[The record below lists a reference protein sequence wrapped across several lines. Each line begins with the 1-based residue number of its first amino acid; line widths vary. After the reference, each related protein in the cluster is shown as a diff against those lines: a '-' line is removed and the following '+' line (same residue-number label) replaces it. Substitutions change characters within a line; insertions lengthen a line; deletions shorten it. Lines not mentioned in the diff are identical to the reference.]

1 VPGVLQLGVILLLA
15 TALGVLF
22 ARHVSLQRRLTERR
36 EAEDELRASEAKYAG
51 ILAIAAEA
59 IVTVDHT
66 QRIVHFNHGAEQIFG
81 YPAAEMLGRHLAL
94 LIPPRYRESHQQHID
109 RFARAP
115 EGSRRMGERREIFGL
130 RADGT
135 EFPAEASISKL
146 VSADGILFTVVMRDI
161 TDRKRA
167 EEDERFMAETSRVLA
182 QSLDFED
189 VVRATADLA
198 VPRLADAAFVDLVTS
213 GDALRRV
220 ASTRE
225 KPSLSSALRALEAN
239 PITRDSPSPIIDVVR
254 RRRPTMVP
262 TVDDDWLDASEEPAI
277 APAWRALGAHALA
290 ILPLVAGDEVL
301 GALTLIAVEPGRAF
315 KPEVVALA
323 TKFAS
328 AAAVTMQ
335 NAQLYAVAQRANR
348 AREEVLSIVSHDLRN
363 PIGAI
368 AMCARTL
375 EEHPP
380 EDPNVRRELISTI
393 RESAAWTNRLIQDLV
408 DVSSLEQGRMSLRPQ
423 PTEPAQLVSQ
433 ARHMFDVEAANHR
446 ISIAQE
452 MPANLPLIAADPE
465 RIVQVLGNILR
476 NAIKFTPDGGAVLI
490 RVRPHDGTVEFS
502 IRDSGP
508 GVPLANQP
516 RVFERFWHSADG
528 ARTRGSGLGL
538 SIAKGIVEGHGGRIW
553 LESKA
558 GQGATFSFTVPVAHG
573 ASGIPS

>member
-1 VPGVLQLGVILLLA
+1 MAGVLQLGLILLLGA
-15 TALGVLF
+15 ALAVLF
-22 ARHVSLQRRLTERR
+22 ARQISLQRRLNERR
-36 EAEDELRASEAKYAG
+36 QAEDALRASEAKYAG
-51 ILAIAAEA
+51 ILAIAADA

-94 LIPPRYRESHQQHID
+94 LLPPRYREIHEQHID

-146 VSADGILFTVVMRDI
+146 ISPDGILFTVVMRDI

-167 EEDERFMAETSRVLA
+167 EEDERFMAEASRVLA

-189 VVRATADLA
+189 AVRAAADLA
-198 VPRLADAAFVDLVTS
+198 VPRLADAAFVDLVTPS
-213 GDALRRV
+213 DALRRV
-220 ASTRE
+220 AGTRE
-225 KPSLSSALRALEAN
+225 KASLSSALKTLEAN
-239 PITRDSPSPIIDVVR
+239 PITRDSPSPIVDVLR
-254 RRRPTMVP
+254 RRVP
-262 TVDDDWLDASEEPAI
+262 TTVPTIDDEWLDANEDLAAAS
-277 APAWRALGAHALA
+277 AWREIGAHALA
-290 ILPLVAGDEVL
+290 IIPLTAGDEVL
-301 GALTLIAVEPGRAF
+301 GALTLIAVEPARSF

-348 AREEVLSIVSHDLRN
+348 AREEVLSVVSHDLRN

-380 EDPNVRRELISTI
+380 DDPNLRRELISTI

-408 DVSSLEQGRMSLRPQ
+408 DVASLEQGRMSLRPQ
-423 PTEPAQLVSQ
+423 PTDPSQLVSQ
-433 ARHMFDVEAANHR
+433 ARHMFEVEAANHR
-446 ISIAQE
+446 ISFTQE
-452 MPANLPLIAADPE
+452 VPANLPLIAADPE

-490 RVRPHDGTVEFS
+490 RVRSSDGTVEFS

-508 GVPLANQP
+508 GVPVANQP

-528 ARTRGSGLGL
+528 ARMRGSGLGL

-553 LESKA
+553 LESEP
-558 GQGATFSFTVPVAHG
+558 GQGATFAFTVPVAHG
-573 ASGIPS
+573 ASGNPS